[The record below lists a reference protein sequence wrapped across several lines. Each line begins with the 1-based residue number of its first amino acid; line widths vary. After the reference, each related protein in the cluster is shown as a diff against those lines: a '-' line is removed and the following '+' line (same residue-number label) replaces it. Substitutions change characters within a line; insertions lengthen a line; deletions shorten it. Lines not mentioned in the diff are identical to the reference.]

1 MPEPVSVSRR
11 IEASAAAIFAILA
24 DPARHPDLDGS
35 RMLCEAVDSKPVQ
48 KAGDTFVIRMNN
60 NFMGDYVMASHIAEF
75 ERDRRISWE
84 PELIEASRDED
95 RNLIGVK
102 GAMRWSYE
110 LTPDGEDAT
119 TVTETYD
126 CSGASE
132 ERQQMLRGGEVWRNS
147 MKRSLENL
155 ARISER

>member
-1 MPEPVSVSRR
+1 MPEPVSVSLR
-11 IEASAAAIFAILA
+11 IEAPAAAIFAILA

-35 RMLCEAVDSKPVQ
+35 RMLREPVDPRPVE
-48 KAGDTFVIRMNN
+48 KAGDTFLMRMHNG
-60 NFMGDYVMASHIAEF
+60 FMGDYVVANHIVGF
-75 ERDRRISWE
+75 ERDRLISWE
-84 PELIEASRDED
+84 PELVEASRDED

-110 LTPDGEDAT
+110 LAPDGEDAT

-126 CSGASE
+126 CSGASQ
-132 ERQQMLRGGEVWRNS
+132 ERQQMLRGGEVWRNG

-155 ARISER
+155 QRLAMS